1 MEEKREEKKV
11 VEIKNEVKEFE
22 RRTLEERLTD
32 QRYVEK
38 SMEILEHTQLVKPED
53 FEALKSIKEQL
64 NHNFQTGQM
73 FRSRVEMEVSVLN
86 DAKFPSPDAKYWQ
99 SVREQNVHFSELV
112 MLSYEYRKSMQKLK
126 IMEARKSE
134 LEWEKEDFE
143 KKLHDEDNN
152 IKEWD
157 IRKTEAEIELK
168 VIDIERQKFIA
179 LNQNRTARERIRE
192 VLNWHDIM
200 QKLLPQLE
208 HGIDTYENHQ
218 LASYRQRFLNQINIA
233 QTTNAQMGPAEAT
246 NLVGQFNTTDRV
258 FKGKGLI
265 LSPDD
270 KAKIQLERGRQEAL
284 KPKAEKL
291 IMICSN
297 CRKPAFEQDTKC
309 RNCGQEYKKQ

>member
-1 MEEKREEKKV
+1 MEEKKV
-11 VEIKNEVKEFE
+11 VEIKKDEVKEFE
-22 RRTLEERLTD
+22 KRSMQERLTD
-32 QRYVEK
+32 QQYVEK
-38 SMEILEHTQLVKPED
+38 SMEILEHTQLVKSED
-53 FEALKSIKEQL
+53 FEALKSIKNEL

-126 IMEARKSE
+126 IMEAKKSE
-134 LEWEKEDFE
+134 LEWQKEDFE
-143 KKLHDEDNN
+143 KKLADNESHV
-152 IKEWD
+152 KEWD

-168 VIDIERQKFIA
+168 TIDIERQKFIA

-208 HGIDTYENHQ
+208 HGIDTYEDHQ
-218 LASYRQRFLNQINIA
+218 LASYRQRFLNQITIA
-233 QTTNAQMGPAEAT
+233 QQTGAQMGPAEAT
-246 NLVGQFNTTDRV
+246 NLLGQFNTTDRV

-265 LSPDD
+265 LSTD
-270 KAKIQLERGRQEAL
+270 KNAKIQLERGRQEAL

-309 RNCGQEYKKQ
+309 RNCGQEYKKE